1 MQKMQKEIKKR
12 KEEMTIETKE
22 ELIKEIEAGAY
33 SLKDVGEAFLEY
45 FDDEAV
51 AKLCYNAC
59 FRNQEQEDRIEEVI
73 QTAKNG
79 LAKL

>member
-1 MQKMQKEIKKR
+1 
-12 KEEMTIETKE
+12 MTIETKE

-33 SLKDVGEAFLEY
+33 SYKDVGEAFLEY

-51 AKLCYNAC
+51 EKLCYAAC
-59 FRNQEQEDRIEEVI
+59 FRNQDQEDEKKIVI
-73 QTAKNG
+73 QIAKNG

>member
-1 MQKMQKEIKKR
+1 
-12 KEEMTIETKE
+12 MTIETKE
-22 ELIKEIEAGAY
+22 ELIREIESGAY
-33 SLKDVGEAFLEY
+33 SYKDVGEAFLEY

-59 FRNQEQEDRIEEVI
+59 FRNQEQEDRIQEVI

-79 LAKL
+79 LAKLWGNSIFY

>member
-1 MQKMQKEIKKR
+1 MKKR
-12 KEEMTIETKE
+12 SNKVTIETKE

-51 AKLCYNAC
+51 EKLCYNAG
-59 FRNQEQEDRIEEVI
+59 FRNQEQEDRIKAVI

-79 LAKL
+79 LANL